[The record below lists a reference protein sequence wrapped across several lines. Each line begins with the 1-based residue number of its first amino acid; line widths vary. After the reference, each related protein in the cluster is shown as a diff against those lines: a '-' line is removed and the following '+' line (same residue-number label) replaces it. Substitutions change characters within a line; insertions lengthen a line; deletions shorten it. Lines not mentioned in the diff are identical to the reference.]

1 MRHQNFPLQNV
12 LLQYTYCV
20 LTLLIENPLKD
31 FKIPVTY
38 AIVTNKLLCTLVC
51 KHKKFKDTSKE
62 WKGVRN
68 RDTAEGN
75 WEVGKRKSRKLYRNE
90 CRQTAAAPC
99 NTLSHTNKETNSCF
113 TISQQCFTNCIALCW
128 YYLPS

>member
-68 RDTAEGN
+68 RETGKLERGKAENFIATSAGRQLLLLATR
-75 WEVGKRKSRKLYRNE
+75 WATQTRKLI
-90 CRQTAAAPC
+90 PV
-99 NTLSHTNKETNSCF
+99 SPSVNSV
-113 TISQQCFTNCIALCW
+113 SLIALHCAGII
-128 YYLPS
+128 YPAR

>member
-20 LTLLIENPLKD
+20 STLLIENPLKD

-62 WKGVRN
+62 GKGVRN
-68 RDTAEGN
+68 RETVKLEKGKAENFIATSAG
-75 WEVGKRKSRKLYRNE
+75 
-90 CRQTAAAPC
+90 RQLLLLATR
-99 NTLSHTNKETNSCF
+99 
-113 TISQQCFTNCIALCW
+113 
-128 YYLPS
+128 